1 MELSFQEMQKIN
13 MWSSSIETLQQG
25 ILKLED
31 EIELREASRGQPMF
45 SEQKILDLHRRIE
58 DMSGSIREYQNKIDD
73 LMSGA
78 KESSTPRL
86 ALLITGNAYIDRDH
100 EIIRQKAFEAMVESC
115 WGEDGSFKESH
126 PLLFWHRGDPIGQII
141 YAEMY
146 GPFLVEVAK
155 ELPDAKINIADK
167 TDFPLMTTIKE
178 VWDMIEE
185 NDLDWG
191 ASYEFF
197 FKKEDAADSVYDEI
211 MKTESSV
218 LPRNLAANEFTYCEV
233 IRPS

>member
-1 MELSFQEMQKIN
+1 MTVLRLGSRMVDPEE
-13 MWSSSIETLQQG
+13 
-25 ILKLED
+25 ED
-31 EIELREASRGQPMF
+31 E
-45 SEQKILDLHRRIE
+45 KRRIQE
-58 DMSGSIREYQNKIDD
+58 KIDD
-73 LMSGA
+73 LRLDLRGFTTPEFRQKVEDQIA
-78 KESSTPRL
+78 ELQEELDDLNALKESSGQRL

-155 ELPDAKINIADK
+155 ELPDASINIADK

-178 VWDMIEE
+178 VWDMIED

-197 FKKEDAADSVYDEI
+197 FKNEDAADSVYDEI

-218 LPRNLAANEFTYCEV
+218 LPRNLAANGFTYCEV
-233 IRPS
+233 IRP